1 MTRHDKL
8 VETLAARTST
18 AAYAKMS
25 FAAWNSNWSPSFPSL
40 PTSLRFCSEG
50 SFDQSISASAHKC
63 KGMHRNLRNYSKCS
77 RRFAWFWTQASIRVI
92 TDSARVWYDLNCII
106 LHLLF
111 RTASCCISRKV
122 KDLIGRKYHQGRQ
135 ILKKPDWTPN
145 QPKCIIASLTAANH
159 FWCVW
164 CVWQTRHRPGT
175 DLSQLFFHLASLLT
189 KFFQLAEPSR
199 LKLRKSKDCP
209 IGIKIIPI
217 IRWMLG

>member
-77 RRFAWFWTQASIRVI
+77 KRFAWFWTQTFIRVI
-92 TDSARVWYDLNCII
+92 TDSARIWYNLNCII

-111 RTASCCISRKV
+111 RTASCCVSRKV

-135 ILKKPDWTPN
+135 ILKNQTVLQSTKMHHSFFNCKKPFLMCMMCMTNTP
-145 QPKCIIASLTAANH
+145 PTRDRPFAA
-159 FWCVW
+159 
-164 CVWQTRHRPGT
+164 
-175 DLSQLFFHLASLLT
+175 LLPLGVVAHEVLPT
-189 KFFQLAEPSR
+189 GGA
-199 LKLRKSKDCP
+199 KSTEAAQIPWDCP
-209 IGIKIIPI
+209 IGIK
-217 IRWMLG
+217 LSL